1 MKNLL
6 IIYPHWPP
14 SNLAGVHR
22 SRLIANFLPD
32 FGWHPVIVTV
42 NPDFYEEEPDWDMLK
57 TVGKDI
63 EVHHVDAKKVTKP
76 RIIGDIGLRAFNHL
90 KTKAL
95 QIIKQQKIDF
105 IWIPI
110 PSFYVAILG
119 RIIYNKTQIPYG
131 IDYIDP
137 WVRDISNRKSIR
149 SIFSLL
155 IARIIEPYA
164 IKKAS
169 LISGV
174 AEAYFKPAIERN
186 FKKKQPVQVSMPY
199 GFDPSDHHIK
209 LEKLTYP
216 WDKFPDCIPYIYAGA
231 FLPNSGLFIDL
242 LFKAI
247 ASMKT
252 EGSMNEK
259 VKLFFIGT
267 GNYSHKSI
275 KAYALEN
282 SVDEYVIEIRNRFP
296 YLHVLNFL
304 SVAKGV
310 ILIGSTE
317 KHYTAS
323 KTFQSILSGR
333 PVFSILHNESSAVKV
348 FQECKSDNYLVN
360 YFENSENT
368 NFQFDIKRKFCNFL
382 NEKEEY
388 NPEYKIL
395 EKYSSKQSAKAL
407 VDAIESIKF

>member
-1 MKNLL
+1 MKSIL

-32 FGWHPVIVTV
+32 FGWHPAIVTV

-57 TVGKDI
+57 TVRKDI
-63 EVHHVDAKKVTKP
+63 EIHHVDAKRVTKP

-95 QIIKQQKIDF
+95 QIINQQKIDF

-110 PSFYVAILG
+110 PSFYIAILG
-119 RIIYNKTQIPYG
+119 RILHNKTQIPYG

-149 SIFSLL
+149 SMLSLL
-155 IARIIEPYA
+155 IARILEPYA
-164 IKKAS
+164 IKKAA

-174 AEAYFKPAIERN
+174 AEAYFKPAVERN
-186 FKKKQPVQVSMPY
+186 FKNKQPIQVSMPY
-199 GFDPSDHHIK
+199 GFDPSDHNIK
-209 LEKLTYP
+209 LEKLAYP
-216 WDKFPDCIPYIYAGA
+216 WDKFPGCIPYIYAGA

-247 ASMKT
+247 ASMKA
-252 EGSMNEK
+252 EGTLNEK

-275 KAYALEN
+275 TSYALEN
-282 SVDEYVIEIRNRFP
+282 SVDENVIEIRNRFP

-304 SVAKGV
+304 SMAKGV

-333 PVFSILHNESSAVKV
+333 PVFSIIHNESSAVKI
-348 FQECKSDNYLVN
+348 FQECKSDAYLVN
-360 YFENSENT
+360 YFENIEKDK
-368 NFQFDIKRKFCNFL
+368 FLFEIKRKFSNFL

-388 NPEYKIL
+388 NPEFEKL

-407 VDAIESIKF
+407 VNAIESIKC